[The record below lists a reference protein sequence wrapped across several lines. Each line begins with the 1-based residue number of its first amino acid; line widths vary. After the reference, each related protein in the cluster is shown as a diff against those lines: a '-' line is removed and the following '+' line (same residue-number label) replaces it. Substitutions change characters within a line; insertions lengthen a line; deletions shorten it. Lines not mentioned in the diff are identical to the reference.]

1 MSAKHPFAIVVDGT
15 TVLAPDARRDLDIRF
30 LPLHVSFG
38 AESYT
43 AGIDLSS
50 EQFYARIAQ
59 PNAKPTTS
67 QPSIGECREVY
78 EAAVKDGYDKMLV
91 LTVATEFSGTYSV
104 ATTTAG
110 QILGTEIVVVDTHTT
125 AGSIGL
131 IATACARARRAGR
144 SLAETAALAR
154 TLSDRAQLLALIDTL
169 DFLRRSGRISGA
181 AAIFGSLLSMKPILE
196 LAHGRAESIDRAR
209 TREKGMVLLKE
220 LISARLPAGSRIY
233 ASTLHCNA
241 PERARA
247 LGEWVQQEY
256 HCVEYWSDEAG
267 PVLAAHAGP
276 GTVALCWYREED
288 LTAP

>member
-43 AGIDLSS
+43 AGVDLTS
-50 EQFYARIAQ
+50 EQFYARVAQ

-67 QPSIGECREVY
+67 QPSIGECREIY
-78 EAAVKDGYDKMLV
+78 EAAVRDGYDQILV
-91 LTVATEFSGTYSV
+91 LTVASEFSGTYSV
-104 ATTTAG
+104 AATTGG
-110 QILGTEIVVVDTHTT
+110 QILETEIIVVDTHTT
-125 AGSIGL
+125 AGAIGL
-131 IATACARARRAGR
+131 IATACARARQAGR
-144 SLAETAALAR
+144 SLAETVALAR
-154 TLSDRAQLLALIDTL
+154 TLADRAQLLALIDTL

-181 AAIFGSLLSMKPILE
+181 AAIFGSLLSVKPILE

-209 TREKGMVLLKE
+209 TREKGMTLLKE
-220 LISARLPAGSRIY
+220 LITQRIPAGSRIH

-241 PERARA
+241 PDRARA
-247 LGEWVQQEY
+247 LGEWVQQQY

-288 LTAP
+288 LSAP

>member
-1 MSAKHPFAIVVDGT
+1 MSATHPFAIVVDGT

-43 AGIDLSS
+43 AGVDLSS

-78 EAAVKDGYDKMLV
+78 EAAVNDGYDKMLV

-110 QILGTEIVVVDTHTT
+110 QIIGTEIVVVDTHTT

-144 SLAETAALAR
+144 TLAETAALAR

-209 TREKGMVLLKE
+209 TREKGMALLKE
-220 LISARLPAGSRIY
+220 LISARIPAGSRIH

-256 HCVEYWSDEAG
+256 HCVEYWTDEAG

>member
-15 TVLAPDARRDLDIRF
+15 TVLAPEARRDLDIRF

-43 AGIDLSS
+43 AGVDLTS

-78 EAAVKDGYDKMLV
+78 EQAVRDGYDKILV
-91 LTVATEFSGTYSV
+91 LTVATEFSGTFSV
-104 ATTTAG
+104 ASTTGG
-110 QILGTEIVVVDTHTT
+110 QILGTEIVVVDSRTT

-154 TLSDRAQLLALIDTL
+154 TLAERAQLLALIDTL

-181 AAIFGSLLSMKPILE
+181 AAIFGSLLSVKPILE
-196 LAHGRAESIDRAR
+196 LAHGRADSIDRAR
-209 TREKGMVLLKE
+209 TREKGMALLKE
-220 LISARLPAGSRIY
+220 LIAARIPAGSRIH

-241 PERARA
+241 PDKALA
-247 LGEWVQQEY
+247 LGEWVQTEF

-276 GTVALCWYREED
+276 GTVALCWYLEED
-288 LTAP
+288 LTAR